1 MCAQATRWAFPGP
14 GEAGC
19 SILGTEFCSIP
30 GPAGLR
36 AGEPQSRRWLRPEM
50 ASHLGG
56 YHILN
61 PWPHI
66 PSKGGSWGR
75 EGGGQKDLQ
84 SQAGSWGYKAVR
96 MSTLE
101 CGALSILSGRGL
113 PLTQSY
119 GSTAVR
125 RGVPSPGQET
135 NNSTPSRHLISLIP
149 AAGSPGAASS
159 RLHIPL
165 RRTFHGG
172 GK

>member
-1 MCAQATRWAFPGP
+1 MRTGHTLGVPGP
-14 GEAGC
+14 GGGRLLHPGNRVLFHPRASGAPSWGAPKPALVEARNGQSPWRLPHPEPLAPYPQQRGKLEAG
-19 SILGTEFCSIP
+19 
-30 GPAGLR
+30 A
-36 AGEPQSRRWLRPEM
+36 
-50 ASHLGG
+50 
-56 YHILN
+56 
-61 PWPHI
+61 
-66 PSKGGSWGR
+66 
-75 EGGGQKDLQ
+75 GGGQKDLQ